1 MANRLHLLPTSVA
14 DLESGMYQ
22 QVPGGARA
30 EAERRRYVYTL
41 EAFEHYLMP
50 GPRSAMALK
59 ALDQRVANAS
69 PAAGSS
75 ANSPANGSAPP
86 AAQENGSAPESE
98 SQQSK
103 A

>member
-30 EAERRRYVYTL
+30 EAERRRYVYAL